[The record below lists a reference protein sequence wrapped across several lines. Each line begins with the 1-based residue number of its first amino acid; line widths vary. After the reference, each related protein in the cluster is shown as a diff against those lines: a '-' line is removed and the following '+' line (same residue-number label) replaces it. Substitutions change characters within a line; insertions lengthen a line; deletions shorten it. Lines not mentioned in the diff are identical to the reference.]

1 MPLRKTERKGLKVRI
16 NTIITGEPAE
26 WLEDWKRR
34 GLVTSYT
41 DAVIQALRAFNE
53 KIAEQDLK
61 LVQLKNMKNVEQ
73 EW

>member
-53 KIAEQDLK
+53 KIADQDLK